1 MTLWLH
7 TLRALAL
14 PRRAVPIAL
23 VCGAM
28 LLAQWWFT
36 RDGWAVVIALA
47 LVAWFLL
54 VGPWSWRAL
63 FPRGV
68 RLARLPLYALVGG
81 LPALLGWLLP
91 RWSGLGD
98 TFLTAG
104 VNTLVVASLF
114 WVGGWGLA
122 RDVEQEARVEQAEA
136 RAATA
141 QRQAEQARLLALRA
155 HLDPHFLFNTLNAI
169 AEWTRED
176 PEVAEAAIL
185 RLSGLLREL
194 MAGVEA
200 EAWPLSR
207 ELQVARA
214 VWDLY
219 AIRDPGRYQVQWSVP
234 EPLPSVQVPPLLLL
248 PLVEN
253 AVKHG
258 PAAGHRGTLTLAL
271 SDGALRIENPGPFA
285 GPRAGGEGLSLVRR
299 RLELAGPGWAFSI
312 GGQGDRTV
320 ATVRWP

>member
-1 MTLWLH
+1 MTLWLS
-7 TLRALAL
+7 TLRALAQ

-23 VCGAM
+23 VCAAM

-36 RDGWAVVIALA
+36 RDGWAVVVALA
-47 LVAWFLL
+47 LVAWFVL

-63 FPRGV
+63 FPD
-68 RLARLPLYALVGG
+68 RLRPARLPLYVLLGG
-81 LPALLGWLLP
+81 LPAALGWLLP

-122 RDVEQEARVEQAEA
+122 RDIEHEARLEQAEA
-136 RAATA
+136 RAALA

-185 RLSGLLREL
+185 RLSALLREL

-200 EAWPLSR
+200 EAWPLAR

-219 AIRDPGRYQVQWSVP
+219 AVRDPGRYQVQWSVP
-234 EPLPSVQVPPLLLL
+234 EPLPTVQVPPLLLL

-258 PAAGHRGTLTLAL
+258 PAAGHKGPLVLVV
-271 SDGALRIENPGPFA
+271 GPGELRIENPGPFR
-285 GPRAGGEGLSLVRR
+285 GPREGGEGLALVRR
-299 RLELAGPGWAFSI
+299 RLALAGPGWAFSI
-312 GGQGDRTV
+312 AGEGDRTV
-320 ATVRWP
+320 ARVQLP